1 MSTAGHPLM
10 CSFMNHSILKKN
22 LRGRNGNRWLAAR
35 APVVSYETL
44 MAMKR
49 QAGRDKDLLDIQA
62 LKKLD
67 PYR

>member
-1 MSTAGHPLM
+1 VFVYEPFDFGKEFARAKWEPVTG
-10 CSFMNHSILKKN
+10 
-22 LRGRNGNRWLAAR
+22 GER

-49 QAGRDKDLLDIQA
+49 QAGRDKDLMDIRA

>member
-1 MSTAGHPLM
+1 VFVYEP
-10 CSFMNHSILKKN
+10 FNFEKEF
-22 LRGRNGNRWLAAR
+22 AR
-35 APVVSYETL
+35 AKWEPVAGGERAPIVIYETL

-67 PYR
+67 PYQ